1 MRKPIKYKRGNV
13 LIAEEATMTHQQ
25 AIKILMLSPVYYRLG
40 TLERMELVKEYCKLY
55 GEIQKLSKKRTAR
68 HS

>member
-1 MRKPIKYKRGNV
+1 
-13 LIAEEATMTHQQ
+13 MTHQQ